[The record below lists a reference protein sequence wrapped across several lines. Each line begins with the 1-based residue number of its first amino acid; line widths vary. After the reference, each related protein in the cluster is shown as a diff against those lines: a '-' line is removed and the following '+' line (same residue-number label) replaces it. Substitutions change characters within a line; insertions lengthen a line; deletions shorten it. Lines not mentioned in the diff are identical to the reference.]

1 DTNLLKLDWQDAP
14 LEGYIA
20 LADWGSDRWVW
31 RTLSNPA
38 ELEFKPSASLL
49 HPDDDMLAC
58 VILATGQDQ
67 SVLAGLQAVFR
78 DDVPPGG
85 FINDGN
91 PLGMNLEGLSDW
103 GRSIP
108 FTDVFMLSRSWIP
121 QEADG
126 WTWDT

>member
-1 DTNLLKLDWQDAP
+1 
-14 LEGYIA
+14 
-20 LADWGSDRWVW
+20 
-31 RTLSNPA
+31 
-38 ELEFKPSASLL
+38 
-49 HPDDDMLAC
+49 
-58 VILATGQDQ
+58 ATGQDQ

-126 WTWDT
+126 WTWDTGETLDIDADGWVASLEPGQAAGNVLVTNNGGNYPEGDYICLYDGEGS